1 MMCKV
6 TLRPSVEKLRKRGSS
21 DGGRVRSD
29 QIQLRVQSLQQCTP
43 ASEAIGVKD
52 WRKLGWRTG
61 SYWGEGLE
69 ASGVEDWRFDGK
81 DVGVGV

>member
-1 MMCKV
+1 M
-6 TLRPSVEKLRKRGSS
+6 
-21 DGGRVRSD
+21 
-29 QIQLRVQSLQQCTP
+29 
-43 ASEAIGVKD
+43 KD

-81 DVGVGV
+81 DVGVGVGV